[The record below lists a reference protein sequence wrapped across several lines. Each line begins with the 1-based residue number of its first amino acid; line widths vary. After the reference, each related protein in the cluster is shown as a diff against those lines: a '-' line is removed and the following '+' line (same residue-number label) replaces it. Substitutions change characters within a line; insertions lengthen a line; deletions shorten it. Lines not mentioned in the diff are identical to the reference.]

1 MTIRFDGRVA
11 VVTGA
16 GAGLGRSHA
25 LALAARGAKVVV
37 NDPAMSRRPG
47 AESQQAADDV
57 VAEIRAAGGEAI
69 ANHDSIAEVA
79 GAQRLIDQ
87 AVSQYGRIDILVNN
101 AGVLRDKTLAKM
113 DMPDWDLVLKVHL
126 SGTAY
131 CTRAAW
137 PEMQKNRYGRIVF
150 TTSNAGLYGSF
161 GQANYSAAKMGMLG
175 LMNTLKH
182 EGLKHNILVN
192 TVAPVAATNMTEGI
206 LPAQIAPHFRP
217 EHASAAVMVM
227 CSETFP
233 HSGQVCSAAAGH
245 YALVY
250 VTCSI
255 GRQFD
260 PASIVSPEDLWAAWE
275 GVANR
280 NGAHTFPSAASE
292 TEAIVESIGQHRRG
306 AAAP

>member
-1 MTIRFDGRVA
+1 M
-11 VVTGA
+11 
-16 GAGLGRSHA
+16 
-25 LALAARGAKVVV
+25 VVV
-37 NDPAMSRRPG
+37 NDPAMSRRQEG
-47 AESQQAADDV
+47 VRAADDV

-69 ANHDSIAEVA
+69 ANHDSIAEMA
-79 GAQRLIDQ
+79 GAQRLIEQ
-87 AVSQYGRIDILVNN
+87 AVSHFGRIDILVNN
-101 AGVLRDKTLAKM
+101 AGVLRDKTFAKM
-113 DMPDWDLVLKVHL
+113 DMADWDLVLKVHL

-161 GQANYSAAKMGMLG
+161 GQSNYSAAKMGMLG

-192 TVAPVAATNMTEGI
+192 TVAPVAATHMTEGV
-206 LPAQIAPHFRP
+206 LPAEIAPHFRP

-227 CSETFP
+227 CSEGFP
-233 HSGQVCSAAAGH
+233 HTGQVCSAAAGH

-260 PASIVSPEDLWAAWE
+260 PSSVAAPEALWEAWE

-280 NGAHTFPSAASE
+280 NGLRTFPTAGAE
-292 TEAIVESIGQHRRG
+292 TESILDAIERLKPG
-306 AAAP
+306 P

>member
-25 LALAARGAKVVV
+25 LALASRGAKVVV
-37 NDPAMSRRPG
+37 NDPAMSRRNG
-47 AESQQAADDV
+47 AEGSRAADDV

-69 ANHDSIAEVA
+69 ANHDSIAEMA
-79 GAQRLIDQ
+79 AAQRLIDQ
-87 AVSQYGRIDILVNN
+87 AVSRYGKVDILVNN
-101 AGVLRDKTLAKM
+101 AGVLRDKTFAKM
-113 DMPDWDLVLKVHL
+113 DMGDWDLVLKVHL
-126 SGTAY
+126 SGSAY

-137 PEMQKNRYGRIVF
+137 PEMQKNKYGRVVF

-161 GQANYSAAKMGMLG
+161 GQANYSAAKMGLLG

-192 TVAPVAATNMTEGI
+192 TVAPVAATQMTEGV
-206 LPAQIAPHFRP
+206 LPAEIAPHFSP
-217 EHASAAVMVM
+217 EHASAAVLVM
-227 CSETFP
+227 CHEGFT

-250 VTCSI
+250 VSCSI
-255 GRQFD
+255 GRQFA
-260 PASIVSPEDLWAAWE
+260 PASVVSPEALWQAWE

-280 NGAHTFPSAASE
+280 NGSRTFPAAGAE
-292 TEAIVESIGQHRRG
+292 TEAILESIAKRESG
-306 AAAP
+306 AWT

>member
-1 MTIRFDGRVA
+1 VA

-25 LALAARGAKVVV
+25 LALASRGAKVVV
-37 NDPAMSRRPG
+37 NDPAPSRRAG
-47 AESQQAADDV
+47 AEGRRAADEV
-57 VAEIRAAGGEAI
+57 VEEIQAAGGEAL
-69 ANHDSIAEVA
+69 ANHDSIAEMV

-87 AVSQYGRIDILVNN
+87 AVSHYGRIDILVNN
-101 AGVLRDKTLAKM
+101 AGVLRDKTFAKM
-113 DMPDWDLVLKVHL
+113 DMADWDLVLKVHL
-126 SGTAY
+126 SGSAY

-137 PEMQKNRYGRIVF
+137 PEMQKNKYGRVVF

-161 GQANYSAAKMGMLG
+161 GQSNYSAAKMGLLG

-192 TVAPVAATNMTEGI
+192 TVAPVAATNMTEGV
-206 LPAQIAPHFRP
+206 LPAEIAPHFRP

-227 CSETFP
+227 CSEGFT

-245 YALVY
+245 YALVH
-250 VTCSI
+250 VTCSV
-255 GRQFD
+255 GRQFA
-260 PASIVSPEDLWAAWE
+260 PSAIVSPEELWQAWE

-280 NGAHTFPSAASE
+280 NGSRTFPAAGAE
-292 TEAIVESIGQHRRG
+292 TESILQSIARRETG
-306 AAAP
+306 AWT

>member
-25 LALAARGAKVVV
+25 LALAARGAKLVI

-47 AESQQAADDV
+47 REAMRAADDV

-69 ANHDSIAEVA
+69 ANHDSIAEMA
-79 GAQRLIDQ
+79 GAQRLIEQ
-87 AVSQYGRIDILVNN
+87 TVSHYGRIDILVNN

-113 DMPDWDLVLKVHL
+113 DMADWDLVLSVHL

-137 PEMQKNRYGRIVF
+137 PEMQKNKFGRIVF

-192 TVAPVAATNMTEGI
+192 ALAPVAATNMTEGI
-206 LPAQIAPHFRP
+206 LPPEVVPHFRP
-217 EHASAAVMVM
+217 EHASAAVVVM
-227 CSETFP
+227 CSEAFP
-233 HSGQVCSAAAGH
+233 HSGQICSAAAGH
-245 YALVY
+245 YSLVY
-250 VTCSI
+250 VTCTV

-260 PASIVSPEDLWAAWE
+260 PSTVIAPEALWEAWE

-280 NGAHTFPSAASE
+280 NGLRTFPIAGAE
-292 TEAIVESIGQHRRG
+292 TEAILASIAQRQGG
-306 AAAP
+306 AAL

>member
-1 MTIRFDGRVA
+1 MTIRFDNRVA

-47 AESQQAADDV
+47 REGTRAADDV
-57 VAEIRAAGGEAI
+57 VEEIRAAGGEAI

-87 AVSQYGRIDILVNN
+87 TVSHYGRIDILVNN
-101 AGVLRDKTLAKM
+101 AGVLRDKTFAKM
-113 DMPDWDLVLKVHL
+113 DMADWDLVLKVHL
-126 SGTAY
+126 AGTAY

-137 PEMQKNRYGRIVF
+137 PQMQKNKYGRIVF

-161 GQANYSAAKMGMLG
+161 GQSNYSAAKMGMLG
-175 LMNTLKH
+175 LMNTLRH

-192 TVAPVAATNMTEGI
+192 TVAPVAATHMTEGV
-206 LPAQIAPHFRP
+206 LPPEIAPHFRP

-227 CSETFP
+227 CSEAFP
-233 HSGQVCSAAAGH
+233 HTGQVCSAAAGH
-245 YALVY
+245 YSLVY
-250 VTCSI
+250 VTCSL

-260 PASIVSPEDLWAAWE
+260 PSSIVSPDDLWKAWE

-280 NGAHTFPSAASE
+280 NGLRTFPIAGAE
-292 TEAIVESIGQHRRG
+292 TEAILESIAQRERG
-306 AAAP
+306 A